1 MPRTKKLPPKESL
14 LFRSH
19 MLTPTT
25 EASLAQLKQEASDQ
39 LGWTVSGSA
48 IVRALLR
55 HAAQQDGTWLREQLF
70 PHIEQEIQQGMVWG
84 KKK

>member
-1 MPRTKKLPPKESL
+1 MPRKKKTPPKETL
-14 LFRSH
+14 LYRSH

-25 EASLAQLKQEASDQ
+25 EASLAQLKQEASDA
-39 LGWTVSGSA
+39 LGWTISGSA

-55 HAAQQDGTWLREQLF
+55 YAAQQNGTWVREQIF
-70 PHIEQEIQQGMVWG
+70 PFIEQEIQQGMVWG